1 LPSWPPLTL
10 IGGALHQLEDEL
22 MSDLPLEELMSTHEQ
37 AFSLSDFLEEDL
49 FDPGNAE
56 TMPESQ
62 SFPFAPIDVE
72 HLFFHTHLLFY
83 VRFFTIKIPF
93 LIDVFGMTQ
102 AHQVLVNAD
111 ADRVQRPPN
120 LRNEVS

>member
-49 FDPGNAE
+49 F
-56 TMPESQ
+56 
-62 SFPFAPIDVE
+62 
-72 HLFFHTHLLFY
+72 
-83 VRFFTIKIPF
+83 
-93 LIDVFGMTQ
+93 
-102 AHQVLVNAD
+102 
-111 ADRVQRPPN
+111 
-120 LRNEVS
+120 